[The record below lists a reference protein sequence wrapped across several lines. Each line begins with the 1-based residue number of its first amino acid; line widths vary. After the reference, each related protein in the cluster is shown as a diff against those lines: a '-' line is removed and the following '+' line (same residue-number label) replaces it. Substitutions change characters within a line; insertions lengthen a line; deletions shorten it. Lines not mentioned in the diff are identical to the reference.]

1 MSAPLPNAVNEEN
14 SKREKMDF
22 VQNHLKREKKR
33 KKNLFFRLGSLVCE
47 RRNRFL
53 EVWVHTSRKGGR
65 LAAFGERPSHF
76 GAARR
81 SQMDITPLP
90 NVSAAAKCRKR
101 RKLKERKNGL
111 CSESSET

>member
-1 MSAPLPNAVNEEN
+1 MYIHIVYLYMYVLYIYDHIYNN
-14 SKREKMDF
+14 
-22 VQNHLKREKKR
+22 
-33 KKNLFFRLGSLVCE
+33 
-47 RRNRFL
+47 
-53 EVWVHTSRKGGR
+53 HTSRKGGR